1 MNRYI
6 TIAALVS
13 MTACLYAQRKTTFLQ
28 GQILGKEH
36 DPAPLQLSVDAYPFL
51 FLSRGG
57 GGSIGFEVNNWQV
70 GLIGFSVV
78 PPEYIKRTF
87 FKNADNV
94 NVSRNN
100 AVEFFGNYFLR
111 NDRKGLYAGIL
122 GGPEWFKMED
132 KLSGTRETIV
142 KSYVVPKLGLR
153 LFPFK
158 KIFYADAS
166 FGWSFNISGTETR
179 KLGLSSYNASQ
190 GGFIYFLQIGGRFN
204 LRK

>member
-13 MTACLYAQRKTTFLQ
+13 MTTCLYAQRKTTFFQ
-28 GQILGKEH
+28 VQILGKEH
-36 DPAPLQLSVDAYPFL
+36 DPAPFQLSVDAYPFL
-51 FLSRGG
+51 FLSSGG

-78 PPEYIKRTF
+78 PPGYIKSTF

-94 NVSRNN
+94 KVSRNN

-111 NDRKGLYAGIL
+111 NDRKGLYGGIL

-132 KLSGTRETIV
+132 KLSGTRETILI
-142 KSYVVPKLGLR
+142 SYVVPKLGLR

-179 KLGLSSYNASQ
+179 KLGLSSYNASK